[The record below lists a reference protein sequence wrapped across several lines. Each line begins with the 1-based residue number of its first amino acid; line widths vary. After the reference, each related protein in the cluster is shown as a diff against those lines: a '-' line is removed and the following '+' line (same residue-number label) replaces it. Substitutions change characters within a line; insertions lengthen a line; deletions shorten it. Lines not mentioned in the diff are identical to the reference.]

1 MRLGVKIQL
10 MDNLFKQF
18 TGSVD
23 PENEVVQDISTLDIL
38 QVILIIQINDR
49 GRQSRLRIMIILKK
63 LKNNYMN
70 KKL

>member
-1 MRLGVKIQL
+1 

>member
-1 MRLGVKIQL
+1 

-38 QVILIIQINDR
+38 QAILIIQINDR

-70 KKL
+70 KTL